1 MKKNNNMKTISGKEA
16 VLMPGEDFFFP
27 FENLDIV
34 NHFVPT
40 KKWENEIER
49 LGSNLIIFL
58 LQN

>member
-1 MKKNNNMKTISGKEA
+1 MKTISGKEA